1 MEIMKLVG
9 FGLVATL
16 LISIVNM
23 YGGSESY
30 NKTIGQII
38 RIVVVTIFMIFIVSQ
53 LDGVFTVIKD
63 LAVKM
68 KMDNTYL
75 NIVLK
80 VVGIAYLAEFGA
92 QLCEDAGEKAI
103 GSKIQLTG
111 KVMIF
116 VIASPVILA
125 LVELITDLI

>member
-1 MEIMKLVG
+1 MMDILKLVA
-9 FGLVATL
+9 FGLTATL
-16 LISIVNM
+16 LIGLVSYYDGYSKM
-23 YGGSESY
+23 YG
-30 NKTIGQII
+30 NLI
-38 RIVVVTIFMIFIVSQ
+38 RIAAVTILMIFIVSQ
-53 LDGVFTVIKD
+53 LDSVFMVVRD
-63 LAVKM
+63 LANKM
-68 KMDNTYL
+68 NMDNTYL

-103 GSKIQLTG
+103 GSKGQLAG

-125 LVELITDLI
+125 LIELITDLI

>member
-16 LISIVNM
+16 LIGLVSYYDGYSKM
-23 YGGSESY
+23 YG
-30 NKTIGQII
+30 NLI
-38 RIVVVTIFMIFIVSQ
+38 RIVAVTIFMIFIVSQ

>member
-16 LISIVNM
+16 LIGLVSYYDGYSKM
-23 YGGSESY
+23 YG
-30 NKTIGQII
+30 NLI
-38 RIVVVTIFMIFIVSQ
+38 RIAVVTIFMIFIVSQ
-53 LDGVFTVIKD
+53 LDGVFTVVKD

-68 KMDNTYL
+68 NMDNTYL

-103 GSKIQLTG
+103 GNKIQLAG

>member
-16 LISIVNM
+16 LIGLVSYYDGYIKM
-23 YGGSESY
+23 YG
-30 NKTIGQII
+30 NLI
-38 RIVVVTIFMIFIVSQ
+38 RIVAVTIFMIFIVSQ

-103 GSKIQLTG
+103 GSKIQLAG

>member
-1 MEIMKLVG
+1 MDILKLVA
-9 FGLVATL
+9 FGLTATL
-16 LISIVNM
+16 LIGLVSYYDGYSKM
-23 YGGSESY
+23 YG
-30 NKTIGQII
+30 NLI
-38 RIVVVTIFMIFIVSQ
+38 RIAAVTILMIFIVSQ
-53 LDGVFTVIKD
+53 LDSVFMVVRD
-63 LAVKM
+63 LANKM
-68 KMDNTYL
+68 NMDNTYL

-103 GSKIQLTG
+103 GSKVQLAG

-125 LVELITDLI
+125 LIELITDLI